1 MQAGAGRKSRPA
13 VPRCAVRDHILILWT
28 NSPGMGS
35 PHAMRSLLFS
45 LVAVCLACV
54 PCIRADEVRST
65 ALTAADTERVA
76 AMKSADRE
84 KLAAILSDDLRYA
97 HSSGTVDT
105 KQSFIESLT
114 TGRTKYLALDYEER
128 AFTFPAPGIA
138 LMTGR
143 AHVKV
148 ANATGE
154 ADMMLSFLSVWR
166 EEHGKWRFL
175 AWQSCKLPA
184 PGAAK

>member
-1 MQAGAGRKSRPA
+1 MTCLARARYFR
-13 VPRCAVRDHILILWT
+13 T
-28 NSPGMGS
+28 
-35 PHAMRSLLFS
+35 MRSLLLPLIAF
-45 LVAVCLACV
+45 CLAFSNSASAEDN
-54 PCIRADEVRST
+54 RAAVLAS
-65 ALTAADTERVA
+65 ADDARVA

-105 KQSFIESLT
+105 KQSYIESLT
-114 TGRTKYLALDYEER
+114 SGRTKYLTLDYEER

-154 ADMMLSFLSVWR
+154 TDMLLSFLSVWR
-166 EEHGKWRFL
+166 EENSHWRFL

-184 PGAAK
+184 PSAAK

>member
-1 MQAGAGRKSRPA
+1 
-13 VPRCAVRDHILILWT
+13 
-28 NSPGMGS
+28 
-35 PHAMRSLLFS
+35 MRSLLLT
-45 LVAVCLACV
+45 LVAFCLAFSS
-54 PCIRADEVRST
+54 PAFAEDKRA
-65 ALTAADTERVA
+65 ANLAAADDARVA
-76 AMKSADRE
+76 ATKSADRE

-105 KQSFIESLT
+105 KQSYIESLT
-114 TGRTKYLALDYEER
+114 TGRTKYVALDYEER

-143 AHVKV
+143 VHVKV

-154 ADMMLSFLSVWR
+154 VDMMLSFLSVWR
-166 EEHGKWRFL
+166 EENGRWRFL

-184 PGAAK
+184 PEAAK

>member
-1 MQAGAGRKSRPA
+1 
-13 VPRCAVRDHILILWT
+13 
-28 NSPGMGS
+28 
-35 PHAMRSLLFS
+35 MRSLLLT
-45 LVAVCLACV
+45 LVAFCLAFSNAACAEDA
-54 PCIRADEVRST
+54 RAAT
-65 ALTAADTERVA
+65 LAAADTERVA

-105 KQSFIESLT
+105 KQSYIESLT
-114 TGRTKYLALDYEER
+114 SGRTKYLMLDYEER

-143 AHVKV
+143 AHVKI
-148 ANATGE
+148 ANATGDVE
-154 ADMMLSFLSVWR
+154 MMLSFLSVWR
-166 EEHGKWRFL
+166 EENGHWRFL

-184 PGAAK
+184 PVAAK

>member
-1 MQAGAGRKSRPA
+1 
-13 VPRCAVRDHILILWT
+13 
-28 NSPGMGS
+28 
-35 PHAMRSLLFS
+35 MRSLLLTLAAF
-45 LVAVCLACV
+45 CLAFSN
-54 PCIRADEVRST
+54 PASAEDNRST
-65 ALTAADTERVA
+65 TLAAADDARVA
-76 AMKSADRE
+76 ATKSADRE
-84 KLAAILSDDLRYA
+84 KLAAIFSDDLRYA

-105 KQSFIESLT
+105 KQSYIESLT
-114 TGRTKYLALDYEER
+114 SGRTKYLTLDYEER

-154 ADMMLSFLSVWR
+154 ADMVLSFLSVWR
-166 EEHGKWRFL
+166 EENGHWRFL

-184 PGAAK
+184 AAAPQR

>member
-1 MQAGAGRKSRPA
+1 
-13 VPRCAVRDHILILWT
+13 
-28 NSPGMGS
+28 
-35 PHAMRSLLFS
+35 MRSLLLS
-45 LVAVCLACV
+45 LLAFCLAFSN
-54 PCIRADEVRST
+54 PISAEDNRAAT
-65 ALTAADTERVA
+65 LAAADTERVA

-114 TGRTKYLALDYEER
+114 TGRTKYVALDYEER
-128 AFTFPAPGIA
+128 AFTFPAPGMA

-148 ANATGE
+148 TNATGE
-154 ADMMLSFLSVWR
+154 VDMLLGFLGVWR
-166 EEHGKWRFL
+166 EENGHWRFL

-184 PGAAK
+184 PTPAAK

>member
-1 MQAGAGRKSRPA
+1 
-13 VPRCAVRDHILILWT
+13 
-28 NSPGMGS
+28 
-35 PHAMRSLLFS
+35 
-45 LVAVCLACV
+45 
-54 PCIRADEVRST
+54 
-65 ALTAADTERVA
+65 
-76 AMKSADRE
+76 MKSADRE
-84 KLAAILSDDLRYA
+84 KLTAIFSDDLRYA

-114 TGRTKYLALDYEER
+114 TGRTKYVALDCEDR

-154 ADMMLSFLSVWR
+154 MEMLLSFLSVWR
-166 EEHGKWRFL
+166 EENGHWRFL

-184 PGAAK
+184 TGRRVEMNFALRAPTQFVRTTFGAVALVCAFAFFRGRGSAR

>member
-1 MQAGAGRKSRPA
+1 MRFLIFSVIAFCFAGLP
-13 VPRCAVRDHILILWT
+13 CA
-28 NSPGMGS
+28 
-35 PHAMRSLLFS
+35 
-45 LVAVCLACV
+45 LADRL
-54 PCIRADEVRST
+54 PTRALAS
-65 ALTAADTERVA
+65 ADDARVA

-84 KLAAILSDDLRYA
+84 KLTAILSDDLRYA

-105 KQSFIESLT
+105 KQSFIEALT
-114 TGRTKYLALDYEER
+114 TGRTKYVALDYEER

-154 ADMMLSFLSVWR
+154 ADMLLSFLSVWR
-166 EEHGKWRFL
+166 EENGHWRFL

-184 PGAAK
+184 PASVQR